1 MTWIDLV
8 TLVAMLLVSAG
19 LMSAVFQWL
28 KVRLKVSEQW
38 RAIILYG
45 MCLLVGLAQSWLA
58 GDLLQIIDAL
68 NAGVASAGQVFAL
81 GSTTFALA
89 TAAYGVYVRP
99 RALAKAAEAAAAEE
113 AAKV

>member
-1 MTWIDLV
+1 MGWIDLA
-8 TLVAMLLVSAG
+8 TLAAMLLVSAG

-28 KVRLKVSEQW
+28 KTRLRVSEQW
-38 RAIILYG
+38 RAVILYA

-58 GDLLQIIDAL
+58 GDLLNIINAL
-68 NAGVASAGQVFAL
+68 NQGVASAGQVFAL

-89 TAAYGVYVRP
+89 TAAYNVYVRP
-99 RALAKAAEAAAAEE
+99 RALARAAEE